1 MHITY
6 IYYLKVSYTPNLK
19 TAISLQTGE
28 IGVHRQTF
36 PDQRKQQLTKV
47 NRRPFFFFEMKS
59 MMNQSIES
67 TQCWTSLMYAWF
79 FFFTIMTSLLKTSLA
94 IVLFIETSVSL
105 NLKIS
110 NEATYLMTTIK
121 LFTKSVL

>member
-1 MHITY
+1 
-6 IYYLKVSYTPNLK
+6 
-19 TAISLQTGE
+19 
-28 IGVHRQTF
+28 
-36 PDQRKQQLTKV
+36 
-47 NRRPFFFFEMKS
+47 
-59 MMNQSIES
+59 
-67 TQCWTSLMYAWF
+67 MYAC

-110 NEATYLMTTIK
+110 NEATYLITTIK